1 MLMLA
6 AAFFTGI
13 MSISCVRDRRNGSE
27 GLAVGD
33 KLPEFQAVMNDGSTV
48 CVPDDLK
55 GGVSCI
61 VFFNT
66 GCADCRQELP
76 VIQQL
81 YDDVE
86 GVFFLLVSRAED
98 EASIS
103 SWWAANGITM
113 PFSPQPDRLIY
124 SLFAPSVIPRIYV
137 SDSNARIVRTFSDKD
152 MPSYGELKQILMD
165 YSAGTKASPG
175 FVLHR

>member
-1 MLMLA
+1 MLA

-113 PFSPQPDRLIY
+113 PFSPQPDR
-124 SLFAPSVIPRIYV
+124 
-137 SDSNARIVRTFSDKD
+137 
-152 MPSYGELKQILMD
+152 QI
-165 YSAGTKASPG
+165 
-175 FVLHR
+175 